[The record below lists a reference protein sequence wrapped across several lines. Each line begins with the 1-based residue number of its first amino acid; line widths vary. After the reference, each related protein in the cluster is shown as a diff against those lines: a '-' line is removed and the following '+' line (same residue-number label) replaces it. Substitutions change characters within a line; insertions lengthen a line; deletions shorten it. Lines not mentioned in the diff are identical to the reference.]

1 MVFVVFALIALC
13 VAIVIVM
20 FAFDFILQTFRN
32 VFVPFFTS
40 DLSRVFKAIRRYFRR
55 IFKRIF
61 RGNFKKIKKAFGDLD
76 SGSDSDFDLD
86 DSSEDISSDACAVL
100 AMLPGATIVVDKNN
114 DVLRASSQSYTL
126 GVVLDD
132 SIVSPRVLQAVNKV
146 RSSGGSE
153 SFDLVTYTPKQYVT
167 IDSDS
172 AEVGSSPIDSTAI
185 DSTAIDSTEIDSTA
199 IDSGT
204 IDPTS
209 IGSTVPASNPSTIS
223 RPNWLNVT
231 VGSVGAGKVV
241 VIINDS
247 SAAHRFEQTRNDFI
261 SNVSNQ
267 LIKSTRMISS
277 LTNVLQTKDVSASR
291 IKDVAASAQKS
302 SKHLEHMLEDL
313 LLLMRAQSPIDS
325 SKASVVNVLKVLGEV
340 KSQVS
345 SLVQSKN
352 VNVIVKADSSI
363 NVLADASQIIVAVRK
378 LVENA
383 IIYSPKNRSVALCA
397 LKSNDNRF
405 AVIRVV
411 DSGIGI
417 PLKDQPRIFERFYR
431 SSNQNDSSQDGVGL
445 GLAIAKHVAL
455 THHGSITLWSRPGQ
469 GTTVNFAIPL
479 ANPLAN
485 LDVN

>member
-1 MVFVVFALIALC
+1 MLQDSPYSPLMVFVVFALIALC
-13 VAIVIVM
+13 VAIVVVM
-20 FAFDFILQTFRN
+20 FAFDFVLSAFRN
-32 VFVPFFTS
+32 VFVPFFDSTF
-40 DLSRVFKAIRRYFRR
+40 SRIFMTFRR
-55 IFKRIF
+55 GSKRIF
-61 RGNFKKIKKAFGDLD
+61 RIIFHKKMQKVLGDSD
-76 SGSDSDFDLD
+76 FDSDSDFDID

-132 SIVSPRVLQAVNKV
+132 SIVQPRVLQAVNNV
-146 RSSGGSE
+146 RFSGGYE
-153 SFDLVTYTPKQYVT
+153 SFDLVTFTPKQYVT
-167 IDSDS
+167 ISEDNDFYVDNVDKTSYLQSSAAFDSSLTQSSDS
-172 AEVGSSPIDSTAI
+172 
-185 DSTAIDSTEIDSTA
+185 
-199 IDSGT
+199 
-204 IDPTS
+204 
-209 IGSTVPASNPSTIS
+209 ASNPSTIS
-223 RPNWLNVT
+223 RPNWLNIT

-247 SAAHRFEQTRNDFI
+247 SAEHLFEQTRNDFI

-267 LIKSTRMISS
+267 LISSTRMISS
-277 LTNVLQTKDVSASR
+277 LTNVLQCKDVNASR
-291 IKDVAASAQKS
+291 IKDIAASAQKS

-313 LLLMRAQSPIDS
+313 LLLMRAQSPIDA
-325 SKASVVNVLKVLGEV
+325 SKASVVNVLKVLEDV
-340 KSQVS
+340 KNLVSALSSSQ
-345 SLVQSKN
+345 N
-352 VNVIVKADSSI
+352 VRVIIKADSSLNI
-363 NVLADASQIIVAVRK
+363 LADSNQISSAIRK

-383 IIYSPKNRSVALCA
+383 IIYSHKNSVVALCA
-397 LKSNDNRF
+397 LKSEDNRF

-431 SSNQNDSSQDGVGL
+431 SSNQNDFSKDGVGL

-479 ANPLAN
+479 AK
-485 LDVN
+485 

>member
-1 MVFVVFALIALC
+1 MLQDSPYSPLMVFVVFALIALC
-13 VAIVIVM
+13 VAIVVVM
-20 FAFDFILQTFRN
+20 FAFDFVLSAFRN
-32 VFVPFFTS
+32 VFVPFFDSTF
-40 DLSRVFKAIRRYFRR
+40 SRIFMTFRR
-55 IFKRIF
+55 GSKRIF
-61 RGNFKKIKKAFGDLD
+61 RIIFHKKMQKVLGDSD
-76 SGSDSDFDLD
+76 SDSDFDID

-132 SIVSPRVLQAVNKV
+132 SIVQPRVLQAVNNV
-146 RSSGGSE
+146 RFSGGYE
-153 SFDLVTYTPKQYVT
+153 SFDLVTFTPKQYVT
-167 IDSDS
+167 ISEDNDFYVDNVDKTSYLQSSAAFDSSLTQSSDS
-172 AEVGSSPIDSTAI
+172 
-185 DSTAIDSTEIDSTA
+185 
-199 IDSGT
+199 
-204 IDPTS
+204 
-209 IGSTVPASNPSTIS
+209 ASNPSTIS
-223 RPNWLNVT
+223 RPNWLNIT

-247 SAAHRFEQTRNDFI
+247 SAEHLFEQTRNDFI

-267 LIKSTRMISS
+267 LISSTRMISS
-277 LTNVLQTKDVSASR
+277 LTNVLQCKDVNASR
-291 IKDVAASAQKS
+291 IKDIAASAQKS

-313 LLLMRAQSPIDS
+313 LLLMRAQSPIDA
-325 SKASVVNVLKVLGEV
+325 SKASVVNVLKVLEDV
-340 KSQVS
+340 KNLVS
-345 SLVQSKN
+345 ALSSSKN
-352 VNVIVKADSSI
+352 VRVIIKADSSL
-363 NVLADASQIIVAVRK
+363 NVLADSSQISSAIRK

-383 IIYSPKNRSVALCA
+383 IIYSNKNSVVALCA
-397 LKSNDNRF
+397 LKSEDNRF

-431 SSNQNDSSQDGVGL
+431 SSNQNDFSKDGVGL

-479 ANPLAN
+479 AK
-485 LDVN
+485 

>member
-1 MVFVVFALIALC
+1 MLQDSPYSPLMVFVVFALIALC
-13 VAIVIVM
+13 VAIVVVM
-20 FAFDFILQTFRN
+20 FAFDFVLSTFRN
-32 VFVPFFTS
+32 VFVPFFDSTF
-40 DLSRVFKAIRRYFRR
+40 SRIFMTFRR
-55 IFKRIF
+55 GFKRIF
-61 RGNFKKIKKAFGDLD
+61 RIIFHKKMQKVLGDSD
-76 SGSDSDFDLD
+76 FDSDSDFDID

-132 SIVSPRVLQAVNKV
+132 SIVQPRVLQAVNNV
-146 RSSGGSE
+146 CFSGGYE
-153 SFDLVTYTPKQYVT
+153 SFDLVTFTPKQYVT
-167 IDSDS
+167 ISEDSDCYVDNVDNADNSSYLQSSAAFDSSSTQSSDS
-172 AEVGSSPIDSTAI
+172 ASS
-185 DSTAIDSTEIDSTA
+185 
-199 IDSGT
+199 
-204 IDPTS
+204 
-209 IGSTVPASNPSTIS
+209 PSTIS
-223 RPNWLNVT
+223 RPNCLNIT
-231 VGSVGAGKVV
+231 VGSVGEGKVV

-247 SAAHRFEQTRNDFI
+247 SAEHLFEQTRNDFI

-267 LIKSTRMISS
+267 LISSTRMISS
-277 LTNVLQTKDVSASR
+277 LTNVLQSKDVNASR
-291 IKDVAASAQKS
+291 IKDIAASAQKS

-325 SKASVVNVLKVLGEV
+325 LKASVVNVLKVLEDV
-340 KSQVS
+340 KNLVS
-345 SLVQSKN
+345 ALSSSKN
-352 VNVIVKADSSI
+352 VRVIIKADSSL
-363 NVLADASQIIVAVRK
+363 NVLADSSQISSAIRK

-383 IIYSPKNRSVALCA
+383 IIYSNKNSVVALCA
-397 LKSNDNRF
+397 LKSEDNRF

-431 SSNQNDSSQDGVGL
+431 SSNQNDFSKDGVGL

-479 ANPLAN
+479 AK
-485 LDVN
+485 

>member
-1 MVFVVFALIALC
+1 MLQDSPSSPLMVFVVFALIALC
-13 VAIVIVM
+13 VAIVVVM

-146 RSSGGSE
+146 RFSGGSE

-185 DSTAIDSTEIDSTA
+185 DSGATD
-199 IDSGT
+199 
-204 IDPTS
+204 
-209 IGSTVPASNPSTIS
+209 STVPASNPSTIS

-325 SKASVVNVLKVLGEV
+325 SKASVVNVLKVLEEV

-345 SLVQSKN
+345 SLAQSKN

-485 LDVN
+485 SDVN

>member
-13 VAIVIVM
+13 VAIVVVM
-20 FAFDFILQTFRN
+20 FAFDFVLSAFRN
-32 VFVPFFTS
+32 VFVPFFDSTF
-40 DLSRVFKAIRRYFRR
+40 SRIFMTFRR
-55 IFKRIF
+55 GFKRIF
-61 RGNFKKIKKAFGDLD
+61 RIIFHKKMQKVLGDSD
-76 SGSDSDFDLD
+76 FDSDSDFDID

-132 SIVSPRVLQAVNKV
+132 SIVQPRVLQAVNNV
-146 RSSGGSE
+146 RFSGGYE
-153 SFDLVTYTPKQYVT
+153 SFDLVTFTPKQYVT
-167 IDSDS
+167 ISEDNDFYVDNVDKTSYLQSSAAFDSSSTQSSDS
-172 AEVGSSPIDSTAI
+172 ASS
-185 DSTAIDSTEIDSTA
+185 
-199 IDSGT
+199 
-204 IDPTS
+204 
-209 IGSTVPASNPSTIS
+209 PSTIS
-223 RPNWLNVT
+223 RPNWLNIT
-231 VGSVGAGKVV
+231 VGSVGEGKVV

-247 SAAHRFEQTRNDFI
+247 SAEHLFEQTRNDFI

-267 LIKSTRMISS
+267 LISSTRMISS
-277 LTNVLQTKDVSASR
+277 LTNVLQCKDVNASR
-291 IKDVAASAQKS
+291 IKDIAASAQKS

-313 LLLMRAQSPIDS
+313 LLLMRAQSPIDA
-325 SKASVVNVLKVLGEV
+325 SKASVVNVLKVLEDV
-340 KSQVS
+340 KNLVSALSSSQ
-345 SLVQSKN
+345 N
-352 VNVIVKADSSI
+352 VRVIIKADSSLNI
-363 NVLADASQIIVAVRK
+363 LADSNQISSAIRK

-383 IIYSPKNRSVALCA
+383 IIYSHKNSVVALCA
-397 LKSNDNRF
+397 LKSEDNRF

-431 SSNQNDSSQDGVGL
+431 SSNQNDFSKDGVGL

-479 ANPLAN
+479 AK
-485 LDVN
+485 

>member
-1 MVFVVFALIALC
+1 MLQDSPSSPLMVFVVFALIALC
-13 VAIVIVM
+13 VAIVVVM

-100 AMLPGATIVVDKNN
+100 AMLPGATIVVDKDN

-146 RSSGGSE
+146 RFSGGSE

-172 AEVGSSPIDSTAI
+172 AEVGSSS
-185 DSTAIDSTEIDSTA
+185 IDSTA

-204 IDPTS
+204 IDPTA

-325 SKASVVNVLKVLGEV
+325 SKASVVNVLKVLEEV

-485 LDVN
+485 SLAN

>member
-1 MVFVVFALIALC
+1 MLQDSPYSPLMVFVVFALIALC
-13 VAIVIVM
+13 VAIVVVM
-20 FAFDFILQTFRN
+20 FAFDFVLSTFRN
-32 VFVPFFTS
+32 VFVPFFDSTF
-40 DLSRVFKAIRRYFRR
+40 SRIFMTFRR
-55 IFKRIF
+55 GFKRIF
-61 RGNFKKIKKAFGDLD
+61 RIIFHKKMQKVLGDSD
-76 SGSDSDFDLD
+76 FDSDSDFDID

-132 SIVSPRVLQAVNKV
+132 SIVQPRVLQAVNNV
-146 RSSGGSE
+146 RFSGGYE
-153 SFDLVTYTPKQYVT
+153 SFDLVTFTPKQYVT
-167 IDSDS
+167 ISEDSDCYVDNVDNVDNADNASYLQSSAAFDSSSTQSSDS
-172 AEVGSSPIDSTAI
+172 ASS
-185 DSTAIDSTEIDSTA
+185 
-199 IDSGT
+199 
-204 IDPTS
+204 
-209 IGSTVPASNPSTIS
+209 PSTIS
-223 RPNWLNVT
+223 RPNWLNIT
-231 VGSVGAGKVV
+231 VGSVGEGKVV

-247 SAAHRFEQTRNDFI
+247 SAEHLFEQTRNDFI

-267 LIKSTRMISS
+267 LISSTRMISS
-277 LTNVLQTKDVSASR
+277 LTNVLQSKDVNASR
-291 IKDVAASAQKS
+291 IKDIAASAQKS

-325 SKASVVNVLKVLGEV
+325 SKASVVNVLKVLEDV
-340 KSQVS
+340 KNLVS
-345 SLVQSKN
+345 ALSSSKN
-352 VNVIVKADSSI
+352 VRVIIKADSSL
-363 NVLADASQIIVAVRK
+363 NVLADSSQISSAIRK

-383 IIYSPKNRSVALCA
+383 IIYSNKNSVVALCA
-397 LKSNDNRF
+397 LKSEDNRF

-431 SSNQNDSSQDGVGL
+431 SSNQNDFSKDGVGL

-479 ANPLAN
+479 AK
-485 LDVN
+485 

>member
-13 VAIVIVM
+13 VAIVVVM

-146 RSSGGSE
+146 RFSGGSE

-172 AEVGSSPIDSTAI
+172 AEVGSSS
-185 DSTAIDSTEIDSTA
+185 IDSTEIDSGA
-199 IDSGT
+199 
-204 IDPTS
+204 IDPTA

-325 SKASVVNVLKVLGEV
+325 SKASVVNVLKVLEEV

-479 ANPLAN
+479 ANSLAN
-485 LDVN
+485 SDVN

>member
-13 VAIVIVM
+13 VAIVVVM
-20 FAFDFILQTFRN
+20 FAFDFVLSTFRN
-32 VFVPFFTS
+32 VFVPFFDSTF
-40 DLSRVFKAIRRYFRR
+40 SRIFMTFRR
-55 IFKRIF
+55 GFKRIF
-61 RGNFKKIKKAFGDLD
+61 RIIFHKKMQKVLGDSD
-76 SGSDSDFDLD
+76 FDSDSDFDID

-132 SIVSPRVLQAVNKV
+132 SIVQPRVLQAVNNV
-146 RSSGGSE
+146 RFSGGYE
-153 SFDLVTYTPKQYVT
+153 SFDLVTFTPKQYVT
-167 IDSDS
+167 ISEDNDFYVDNVDKTSYLQSSAAFDSSSTQSSDS
-172 AEVGSSPIDSTAI
+172 AP
-185 DSTAIDSTEIDSTA
+185 
-199 IDSGT
+199 
-204 IDPTS
+204 
-209 IGSTVPASNPSTIS
+209 NPSTIS
-223 RPNWLNVT
+223 RPNWLNIT
-231 VGSVGAGKVV
+231 VGSVGEGKVV

-247 SAAHRFEQTRNDFI
+247 SAEHLFEQTRNDFI

-267 LIKSTRMISS
+267 LISSTRMISS
-277 LTNVLQTKDVSASR
+277 LTNVLQCKDVNASR
-291 IKDVAASAQKS
+291 IKDIAASAQKS

-313 LLLMRAQSPIDS
+313 LLLMRAQSPIDA
-325 SKASVVNVLKVLGEV
+325 SKASVVNVLKVLEDV
-340 KSQVS
+340 KNLVSALSSSQ
-345 SLVQSKN
+345 N
-352 VNVIVKADSSI
+352 VRVIIKADSSLNI
-363 NVLADASQIIVAVRK
+363 LADSNQISSAIRK

-383 IIYSPKNRSVALCA
+383 IIYSHKNSVVALCA
-397 LKSNDNRF
+397 LKSEDNRF

-431 SSNQNDSSQDGVGL
+431 SSNQNDFSKDGVGL

-479 ANPLAN
+479 AK
-485 LDVN
+485 

>member
-55 IFKRIF
+55 IF

-76 SGSDSDFDLD
+76 SGSDSDSDFDLD

-100 AMLPGATIVVDKNN
+100 AMLPGATIVVDKDN

-172 AEVGSSPIDSTAI
+172 AEVGSSS
-185 DSTAIDSTEIDSTA
+185 IDSTA

-204 IDPTS
+204 IDPTA

-325 SKASVVNVLKVLGEV
+325 SKASVVNVLKVLEEV

-345 SLVQSKN
+345 SLAQSKN

-479 ANPLAN
+479 ANSLAN
-485 LDVN
+485 SDVNSLAS

>member
-1 MVFVVFALIALC
+1 MLQDSPSSPLMVFVVFALIALC

-20 FAFDFILQTFRN
+20 FAFDFILSTLRN

-40 DLSRVFKAIRRYFRR
+40 NLSRVFKAIRRCFRR

-61 RGNFKKIKKAFGDLD
+61 RSNFKKIKKAFGDLD

-100 AMLPGATIVVDKNN
+100 AMLPTATIVVDKDN

-146 RSSGGSE
+146 RLSGGSE
-153 SFDLVTYTPKQYVT
+153 SFDLVTFTPKQYVT
-167 IDSDS
+167 ID
-172 AEVGSSPIDSTAI
+172 
-185 DSTAIDSTEIDSTA
+185 
-199 IDSGT
+199 
-204 IDPTS
+204 
-209 IGSTVPASNPSTIS
+209 STVPASNPSTIS

-325 SKASVVNVLKVLGEV
+325 SKASVVNVLKVLEEV
-340 KSQVS
+340 KSHVS
-345 SLVQSKN
+345 SLAQSKN

-383 IIYSPKNRSVALCA
+383 IIYSLQNSSVALCA

-469 GTTVNFAIPL
+469 GTTVNFAIPF
-479 ANPLAN
+479 ANSDAN
-485 LDVN
+485 SDAS